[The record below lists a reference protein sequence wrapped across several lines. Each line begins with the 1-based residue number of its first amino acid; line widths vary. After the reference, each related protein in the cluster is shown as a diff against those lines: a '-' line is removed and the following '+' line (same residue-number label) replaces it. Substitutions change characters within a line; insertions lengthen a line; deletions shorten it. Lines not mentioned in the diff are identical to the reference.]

1 MSKVIRGL
9 ALTGV
14 TTIEQHLKICKV
26 CGDEN
31 NNMSQ
36 HDIDEELAKGDTL
49 FYDNMGDRKLSM
61 YFWGEHFLSD
71 SLKYY
76 SYEEFLNK
84 FDEPILDISKV

>member
-9 ALTGV
+9 AITGV

-36 HDIDEELAKGDTL
+36 HDIDEEQVIDV
-49 FYDNMGDRKLSM
+49 D
-61 YFWGEHFLSD
+61 
-71 SLKYY
+71 
-76 SYEEFLNK
+76 YEPVEDD
-84 FDEPILDISKV
+84 DE